1 MCVRANTST
10 CGEMQGTFTV
20 WDFLLL
26 LLLACFNL
34 SSLFIF
40 LLRCILK
47 ADRGYVSRT
56 YLIFVYVSVDHWVWN
71 VWPLVSCVQT
81 SLIAGSE
88 FGPAAC
94 KPVKKSATVCLRV
107 CLQSCGCVWERERER
122 KVCVWRRRMTRVRQ
136 RSNSSSSVGAE
147 RQDISGHLQLFCRKP
162 RCRRPSFPFPCTHTH
177 THMRAHMHLHK
188 NIHTF
193 NKSKMIHTPSRILE
207 ILHAQSGRRGQV
219 AIEY

>member
-94 KPVKKSATVCLRV
+94 EPVKKSATVCLRV
-107 CLQSCGCVWERERER
+107 CLQSCGCVWERERE
-122 KVCVWRRRMTRVRQ
+122 KSVCMKEANDSGQTEKQFKLLSGSRET
-136 RSNSSSSVGAE
+136 
-147 RQDISGHLQLFCRKP
+147 GHLWTSATILQEATLSSTLI
-162 RCRRPSFPFPCTHTH
+162 SFSMYTHTH
-177 THMRAHMHLHK
+177 ACAHALALAQKHTHIQQIK
-188 NIHTF
+188 NDTH
-193 NKSKMIHTPSRILE
+193 PL
-207 ILHAQSGRRGQV
+207 
-219 AIEY
+219 

>member
-107 CLQSCGCVWERERER
+107 CLQSCGCVWERERE
-122 KVCVWRRRMTRVRQ
+122 KCVYEGGEWLGSDREAIQAPQWEQRDRTSLDICNYFAGSHAVVDPHFLFHVHTHTRVRT
-136 RSNSSSSVGAE
+136 
-147 RQDISGHLQLFCRKP
+147 
-162 RCRRPSFPFPCTHTH
+162 CTCTKTYTH
-177 THMRAHMHLHK
+177 STNQK
-188 NIHTF
+188 WY
-193 NKSKMIHTPSRILE
+193 TPPLE
-207 ILHAQSGRRGQV
+207 F
-219 AIEY
+219 